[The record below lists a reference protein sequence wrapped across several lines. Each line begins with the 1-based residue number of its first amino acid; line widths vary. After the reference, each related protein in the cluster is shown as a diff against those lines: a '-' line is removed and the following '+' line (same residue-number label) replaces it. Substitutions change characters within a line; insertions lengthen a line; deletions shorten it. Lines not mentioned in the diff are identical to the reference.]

1 MIPVRPLYVWGG
13 YVVLAIALAAVTG
26 GANWVKFVMALYL
39 IWAVV
44 ETVRFIRY
52 RRGKG
57 ITREQAGEAFD
68 EGAMGGQRYAG
79 SLSDQGDIGDF
90 IGDDDEDDFLADGK
104 IVWKGSKT
112 IRFAYGDFSGD
123 KSDREVT
130 VHQVVALG
138 PTVAQTY
145 FRGHCHLRD
154 EPRTFRADRIKG
166 RKVIDTETGEIATFL
181 KTFGLRK

>member
-1 MIPVRPLYVWGG
+1 MTPVRPLYVWGG
-13 YVVLAIALAAVTG
+13 YVVLAIALGAITG
-26 GANWVKFVMALYL
+26 GADWAKFVMALYL

-44 ETVRFIRY
+44 ETVRFIRH
-52 RRGKG
+52 RRD
-57 ITREQAGEAFD
+57 AGL
-68 EGAMGGQRYAG
+68 
-79 SLSDQGDIGDF
+79 LSDQGDTGDF
-90 IGDDDEDDFLADGK
+90 IGDDDEDDFLADGR

-138 PTVAQTY
+138 PTVGQTY

-181 KTFGLRK
+181 KMFGLRK